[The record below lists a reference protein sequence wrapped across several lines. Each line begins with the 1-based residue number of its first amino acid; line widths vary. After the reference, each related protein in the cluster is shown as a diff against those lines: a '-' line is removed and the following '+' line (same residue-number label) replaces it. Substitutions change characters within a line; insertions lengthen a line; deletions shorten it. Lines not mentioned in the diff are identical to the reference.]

1 MLNLFVGLDIYTGL
15 LLLLALAFVLFYE
28 AINGFHDTA
37 NAVATV
43 IYTRAM
49 QPQLAVV
56 MAAFFNFFGVLL
68 GGLSVAYAIVHMLPT
83 DLLLNMGSTHGLAM
97 VFSMLLAAIIWN
109 LGTWFFGL
117 PASSS
122 HTLIGA
128 IIGIGLTNALLTGS
142 SVMDALNLREV
153 TKIFSSLIVSP
164 IVGLVIAGL
173 ALIGAAALRWI
184 MPDVPAATAYTVY
197 GLNVVSTLCSYFLIT
212 RRLMYT
218 CTQQGYRCT
227 QIDFCCNVLTSLAKI
242 AVSLWF
248 PNYVLYF
255 SVTIFFNVT
264 ANLLIAR
271 RFRKD
276 FPYVH
281 DVKVTVNDFKDLG
294 IFHDLRYFL
303 VHRLSNTIYGS
314 SDTIVTSRLGG
325 STQTTFLGNYNTI
338 STSAT
343 DLGNKV
349 MDSFAAAIGSIVYDK
364 SAAANDHDKQV
375 FWGMDLFSYLFASFV
390 ATAYFCLFQP
400 FMASWMGEK
409 WLLPLGFVL
418 VFCLNE
424 YVGWNHRMLGSYRAV
439 LGHFE
444 DDQWFM
450 VASATVNL
458 ALSFILFP
466 LFDITGALIA
476 TVVAHCI
483 MWAGRIRVV
492 FRQYMRGG
500 LGHYLGVQAL
510 HLVTLAVCMGGSYA
524 LCARMPG
531 GWLGLVPRIFVV
543 LVVPNALNLA
553 VYGWGRDAAYLRQ
566 YAGKVAKKLLKK

>member
-1 MLNLFVGLDIYTGL
+1 MRANLAITAHERLTTHTLPSSGSPGRLPPRGKAFVKGTALRTKRTLLNMAYALGSSL
-15 LLLLALAFVLFYE
+15 LLLLLGLVTRRLLVDNFGPQ
-28 AINGFHDTA
+28 ITTA
-37 NAVATV
+37 SQVV
-43 IYTRAM
+43 S
-49 QPQLAVV
+49 QL
-56 MAAFFNFFGVLL
+56 FNFFSIAEFGV
-68 GGLSVAYAIVHMLPT
+68 GSVISYRLYEQIAAKNEEKISKYMSMYKWAYRV
-83 DLLLNMGSTHGLAM
+83 
-97 VFSMLLAAIIWN
+97 
-109 LGTWFFGL
+109 
-117 PASSS
+117 
-122 HTLIGA
+122 
-128 IIGIGLTNALLTGS
+128 
-142 SVMDALNLREV
+142 
-153 TKIFSSLIVSP
+153 
-164 IVGLVIAGL
+164 VGLVIAGL

-197 GLNVVSTLCSYFLIT
+197 GLNVISTLCSYFLIT

-281 DVKVTVNDFKDLG
+281 DVKVTVNDFKSLG

-553 VYGWGRDAAYLRQ
+553 VYGWGKDAAYLRQ

>member
-1 MLNLFVGLDIYTGL
+1 MRANLAITAHERLTTHTLPSSGSPGRLPPRGKAFVKGTALRTKRTLLNMAYALGSSL
-15 LLLLALAFVLFYE
+15 LLLLLGLVTRRLLVDNFGPQ
-28 AINGFHDTA
+28 ITTA
-37 NAVATV
+37 SQVV
-43 IYTRAM
+43 S
-49 QPQLAVV
+49 QL
-56 MAAFFNFFGVLL
+56 FNFFSIAEFGV
-68 GGLSVAYAIVHMLPT
+68 GSVISYRLYEQIAAKNEEKISKYMSMYKWAYRV
-83 DLLLNMGSTHGLAM
+83 
-97 VFSMLLAAIIWN
+97 
-109 LGTWFFGL
+109 
-117 PASSS
+117 
-122 HTLIGA
+122 
-128 IIGIGLTNALLTGS
+128 
-142 SVMDALNLREV
+142 
-153 TKIFSSLIVSP
+153 
-164 IVGLVIAGL
+164 VGLVIAGL

-197 GLNVVSTLCSYFLIT
+197 GLNVISTLCSYFLIT

>member
-1 MLNLFVGLDIYTGL
+1 MDNQKKGLLVFLAVTGVSIAGPMVKWSMSCGASPVMVAFGRMALSFL
-15 LLLLALAFVLFYE
+15 LLLIPALKSGELQAVGHAPRKQVVLACASGFLLAMHYTCWMTSLSFASTFVSTALVCTQPLF
-28 AINGFHDTA
+28 
-37 NAVATV
+37 VA
-43 IYTRAM
+43 A
-49 QPQLAVV
+49 LS
-56 MAAFFNFFGVLL
+56 GVLL
-68 GGLSVAYAIVHMLPT
+68 HEPIKREAVPGAIVAVI
-83 DLLLNMGSTHGLAM
+83 GA
-97 VFSMLLAAIIWN
+97 AAIG
-109 LGTWFFGL
+109 LLSMGTEHGSLFG
-117 PASSS
+117 
-122 HTLIGA
+122 
-128 IIGIGLTNALLTGS
+128 
-142 SVMDALNLREV
+142 DA
-153 TKIFSSLIVSP
+153 
-164 IVGLVIAGL
+164 L

-184 MPDVPAATAYTVY
+184 MPDVPPATAYTVY

-531 GWLGLVPRIFVV
+531 GWLGLVPRILVV

-553 VYGWGRDAAYLRQ
+553 VYGWGKDAAYLRQ

>member
-1 MLNLFVGLDIYTGL
+1 MRANLAITAHERLTTHTLPSSGPPGHLPPRGKAFVKGTALRTKRTLLNMAYALGSSL
-15 LLLLALAFVLFYE
+15 LLLLLGLVTRRLLVDNFGPQ
-28 AINGFHDTA
+28 ITTA
-37 NAVATV
+37 SQVV
-43 IYTRAM
+43 S
-49 QPQLAVV
+49 QL
-56 MAAFFNFFGVLL
+56 FNFFSIAEFGV
-68 GGLSVAYAIVHMLPT
+68 GSVISYRLYEQIAAKNEEKISKYMSMYKWAYRV
-83 DLLLNMGSTHGLAM
+83 
-97 VFSMLLAAIIWN
+97 
-109 LGTWFFGL
+109 
-117 PASSS
+117 
-122 HTLIGA
+122 
-128 IIGIGLTNALLTGS
+128 
-142 SVMDALNLREV
+142 
-153 TKIFSSLIVSP
+153 
-164 IVGLVIAGL
+164 VGLVIAGL

-197 GLNVVSTLCSYFLIT
+197 GLNVISTLCSYFLIT

-349 MDSFAAAIGSIVYDK
+349 MDSFAAAIGNIVYDK

-553 VYGWGRDAAYLRQ
+553 VYGWGKDAAYLRQ

>member
-1 MLNLFVGLDIYTGL
+1 MRANLAITAHERLTTHTLPSSGSPGRLPPRGKAFVKGTALRTKRTLLNMAYALGSSL
-15 LLLLALAFVLFYE
+15 LLLLLGLVTRRLLVDNFGPQ
-28 AINGFHDTA
+28 ITTA
-37 NAVATV
+37 SQVV
-43 IYTRAM
+43 S
-49 QPQLAVV
+49 QL
-56 MAAFFNFFGVLL
+56 FNFFSIAEFGV
-68 GGLSVAYAIVHMLPT
+68 GSVISYRLYEQIAAKNEEKISKYMSMYKWAYRV
-83 DLLLNMGSTHGLAM
+83 
-97 VFSMLLAAIIWN
+97 
-109 LGTWFFGL
+109 
-117 PASSS
+117 
-122 HTLIGA
+122 
-128 IIGIGLTNALLTGS
+128 
-142 SVMDALNLREV
+142 
-153 TKIFSSLIVSP
+153 
-164 IVGLVIAGL
+164 VGLVIAGL

-264 ANLLIAR
+264 ANLLIAH

-553 VYGWGRDAAYLRQ
+553 VYGWGKDAAYLRQ

>member
-1 MLNLFVGLDIYTGL
+1 MRANLAITAHERLTTHILPSSGPPGRLPPRGKAFVKGTALRTKRTLLNMAYALGSSL
-15 LLLLALAFVLFYE
+15 LLLLLGLVTRRLLVDNFGPQ
-28 AINGFHDTA
+28 ITTA
-37 NAVATV
+37 SQVV
-43 IYTRAM
+43 S
-49 QPQLAVV
+49 QL
-56 MAAFFNFFGVLL
+56 FNFFSIAEFGV
-68 GGLSVAYAIVHMLPT
+68 GSVISYRLYEQIAAKNEEKISKYMSMYEWAYRV
-83 DLLLNMGSTHGLAM
+83 
-97 VFSMLLAAIIWN
+97 
-109 LGTWFFGL
+109 
-117 PASSS
+117 
-122 HTLIGA
+122 
-128 IIGIGLTNALLTGS
+128 
-142 SVMDALNLREV
+142 
-153 TKIFSSLIVSP
+153 
-164 IVGLVIAGL
+164 VGLVIAGL

-303 VHRLSNTIYGS
+303 VHRLSNAIYGS

-553 VYGWGRDAAYLRQ
+553 VYGWGKDAAYLRQ

>member
-1 MLNLFVGLDIYTGL
+1 MRANLAITAHERLTTHTLPSSGLPGHLPPRGKAFVKGTALRTKRTLLNMAYALGSSL
-15 LLLLALAFVLFYE
+15 LLLLLGLVTRRLLVDNFGPQ
-28 AINGFHDTA
+28 ITTA
-37 NAVATV
+37 SQVV
-43 IYTRAM
+43 S
-49 QPQLAVV
+49 QL
-56 MAAFFNFFGVLL
+56 FNFFSIAEFGV
-68 GGLSVAYAIVHMLPT
+68 GSVISYRLYEQIAAKNEEKISKYMSMYKWAYRV
-83 DLLLNMGSTHGLAM
+83 
-97 VFSMLLAAIIWN
+97 
-109 LGTWFFGL
+109 
-117 PASSS
+117 
-122 HTLIGA
+122 
-128 IIGIGLTNALLTGS
+128 
-142 SVMDALNLREV
+142 
-153 TKIFSSLIVSP
+153 
-164 IVGLVIAGL
+164 VGLVIAGL

-531 GWLGLVPRIFVV
+531 GGLGLVPRILVV

-553 VYGWGRDAAYLRQ
+553 VYGWGKDAAYLRQ

>member
-1 MLNLFVGLDIYTGL
+1 MRANLAITAHERLTTHTLPSSGPPGHLSPRGKVFVKGTALRTKRTLLNMAYALGSSL
-15 LLLLALAFVLFYE
+15 LLLLLGLVTRRLLVDNFGPQ
-28 AINGFHDTA
+28 ITTA
-37 NAVATV
+37 SQVV
-43 IYTRAM
+43 S
-49 QPQLAVV
+49 QL
-56 MAAFFNFFGVLL
+56 FNFFSIAEFGV
-68 GGLSVAYAIVHMLPT
+68 GSVISYRLYEQIAAKNEEKISKYMSMYKWAYRV
-83 DLLLNMGSTHGLAM
+83 
-97 VFSMLLAAIIWN
+97 
-109 LGTWFFGL
+109 
-117 PASSS
+117 
-122 HTLIGA
+122 
-128 IIGIGLTNALLTGS
+128 
-142 SVMDALNLREV
+142 
-153 TKIFSSLIVSP
+153 
-164 IVGLVIAGL
+164 VGLVIAGL

-197 GLNVVSTLCSYFLIT
+197 GLNVISTLCSYFLIT

-276 FPYVH
+276 FSYVH

-553 VYGWGRDAAYLRQ
+553 VYGWGKDAAYLRQ

>member
-1 MLNLFVGLDIYTGL
+1 MAYALGSSL
-15 LLLLALAFVLFYE
+15 LLLLLGLVTRRLLVDNFGPQ
-28 AINGFHDTA
+28 ITTA
-37 NAVATV
+37 SQVV
-43 IYTRAM
+43 S
-49 QPQLAVV
+49 QL
-56 MAAFFNFFGVLL
+56 FNFFSIAEFGV
-68 GGLSVAYAIVHMLPT
+68 GSVISYRLYEQIAAKNEEKISKYMSMYKWAYRV
-83 DLLLNMGSTHGLAM
+83 
-97 VFSMLLAAIIWN
+97 
-109 LGTWFFGL
+109 
-117 PASSS
+117 
-122 HTLIGA
+122 
-128 IIGIGLTNALLTGS
+128 
-142 SVMDALNLREV
+142 
-153 TKIFSSLIVSP
+153 
-164 IVGLVIAGL
+164 VGMVIAGL
-173 ALIGAAALRWI
+173 ALLGAVTLRWI
-184 MPDVPAATAYTVY
+184 MPDVPPATAYTVY
-197 GLNVVSTLCSYFLIT
+197 ALNVVSTLCSYFLIT

-553 VYGWGRDAAYLRQ
+553 VYGWGKDAAYLRQ

>member
-1 MLNLFVGLDIYTGL
+1 MRANLAITAHERLTTHTLPSSGPPGRLPPRGKAFVKGTALRTKRTLLNMAYALGSSL
-15 LLLLALAFVLFYE
+15 LLLLLGLVTRRLLVDNFGPQ
-28 AINGFHDTA
+28 ITTA
-37 NAVATV
+37 SQVV
-43 IYTRAM
+43 S
-49 QPQLAVV
+49 QL
-56 MAAFFNFFGVLL
+56 FNFFSIAEFGV
-68 GGLSVAYAIVHMLPT
+68 GSVISYRLYEQIAAKNEEKISKYMSMYKWAYRV
-83 DLLLNMGSTHGLAM
+83 
-97 VFSMLLAAIIWN
+97 
-109 LGTWFFGL
+109 
-117 PASSS
+117 
-122 HTLIGA
+122 
-128 IIGIGLTNALLTGS
+128 
-142 SVMDALNLREV
+142 
-153 TKIFSSLIVSP
+153 
-164 IVGLVIAGL
+164 VGLVIAGL

-524 LCARMPG
+524 LCTRMPG
-531 GWLGLVPRIFVV
+531 GWLGLVPRILVV

-553 VYGWGRDAAYLRQ
+553 VYGWGKDAAYLRQ